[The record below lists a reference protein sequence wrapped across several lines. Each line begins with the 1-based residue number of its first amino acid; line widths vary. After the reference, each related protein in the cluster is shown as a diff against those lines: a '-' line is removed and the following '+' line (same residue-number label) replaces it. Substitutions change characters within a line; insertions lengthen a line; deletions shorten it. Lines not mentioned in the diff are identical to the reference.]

1 MREVYTERIAPSFIL
16 GLFIKEFAIRGNP
29 DAVKLNDLL
38 VFLPSKNCV
47 KKCQPPTKKFFVF
60 PLMGVPHW
68 RVKSSGERQSKIK
81 SAMSALMDTEGLKVT
96 PKYWIQFNS
105 IQNDSEPP

>member
-1 MREVYTERIAPSFIL
+1 MAARLQRLISIKEKILNFIAIMREVYTERIAPSFIL

-47 KKCQPPTKKFFVF
+47 
-60 PLMGVPHW
+60 
-68 RVKSSGERQSKIK
+68 
-81 SAMSALMDTEGLKVT
+81 
-96 PKYWIQFNS
+96 
-105 IQNDSEPP
+105 